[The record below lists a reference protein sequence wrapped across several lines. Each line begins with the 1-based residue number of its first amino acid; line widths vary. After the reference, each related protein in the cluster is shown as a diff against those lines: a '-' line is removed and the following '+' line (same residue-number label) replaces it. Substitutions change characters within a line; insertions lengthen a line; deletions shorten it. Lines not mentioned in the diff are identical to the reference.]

1 MRIFEVTSENIQFL
15 ERYIVVIVL
24 LLLLFLP
31 LIITIIT
38 KT

>member
-1 MRIFEVTSENIQFL
+1 MRIFEVTPENIQFL
-15 ERYIVVIVL
+15 ERYIAVID